1 MNITRILSHLGLT
14 EAVDYNIVDNAIVM
28 LPKTRMVE
36 QVIEHDAVAEQ
47 RDEEDNIIVEA
58 QEAYTETVMVEEEY
72 VPAAPSQDQLDR
84 AELELRVAD
93 LGDVMEL
100 VGEYLKD
107 HVANEDESINPEAF
121 TVAHIHDASSSFW
134 RMSIAKPSLAQLEA
148 IKAEL
153 GPVKAAAAVRAARMQ
168 EGRKAREACLD
179 VLDMIAGFNLE
190 RELSAEQISQMA
202 STFAQPLQALQMN
215 RPSTAKALI
224 QAIQADEVLVTQ
236 EMLDECLSLLQDY

>member
-36 QVIEHDAVAEQ
+36 QVIEHEATEEQ
-47 RDEEDNIIVEA
+47 G
-58 QEAYTETVMVEEEY
+58 AYTETVMVEEQY
-72 VPAAPSQDQLDR
+72 TPAAPSQDQLDR

-121 TVAHIHDASSSFW
+121 AVAHINDPSSSFW

-153 GPVKAAAAVRAARMQ
+153 GPKKAAKAESDAALKFLAESDFYIIRSLDNGVPCPPEIKAARQ
-168 EGRKAREACLD
+168 AAREK
-179 VLDMIAGFNLE
+179 VI
-190 RELSAEQISQMA
+190 
-202 STFAQPLQALQMN
+202 
-215 RPSTAKALI
+215 K
-224 QAIQADEVLVTQ
+224 
-236 EMLDECLSLLQDY
+236 

>member
-1 MNITRILSHLGLT
+1 MNIARILSHLGLT

-36 QVIEHDAVAEQ
+36 QIIEHDAVAEQ
-47 RDEEDNIIVEA
+47 RDENDNIIVEA
-58 QEAYTETVMVEEEY
+58 QEAYTETVMVEEQY
-72 VPAAPSQDQLDR
+72 TPAAPSQDQLDR

-121 TVAHIHDASSSFW
+121 AVAHINDPASSFW

-148 IKAEL
+148 LRADLDPKKAAKAESDAALKFLAETDFYIIREMDNGVPCPAEIKA
-153 GPVKAAAAVRAARMQ
+153 ARQAAR
-168 EGRKAREACLD
+168 EK
-179 VLDMIAGFNLE
+179 VI
-190 RELSAEQISQMA
+190 
-202 STFAQPLQALQMN
+202 
-215 RPSTAKALI
+215 K
-224 QAIQADEVLVTQ
+224 
-236 EMLDECLSLLQDY
+236 

>member
-14 EAVDYNIVDNAIVM
+14 EAVDFNIVDNAIVM

-72 VPAAPSQDQLDR
+72 VPAAPSEDALQR

-100 VGEYLKD
+100 VGKYLEG
-107 HVANEDESINPEAF
+107 HVASEDESINPEAF
-121 TVAHIHDASSSFW
+121 AVNHINDASSSFW

-153 GPVKAAAAVRAARMQ
+153 GPKKAAKAESDAALKFLAETDFYIIRSLDNGVPCPAEIKAARQ
-168 EGRKAREACLD
+168 AAREK
-179 VLDMIAGFNLE
+179 VI
-190 RELSAEQISQMA
+190 
-202 STFAQPLQALQMN
+202 
-215 RPSTAKALI
+215 K
-224 QAIQADEVLVTQ
+224 
-236 EMLDECLSLLQDY
+236 

>member
-14 EAVDYNIVDNAIVM
+14 EAVDYSIVDNAIVM

-47 RDEEDNIIVEA
+47 RDENDNIIVEA

-72 VPAAPSQDQLDR
+72 TPAAPSEDALQR

-100 VGEYLKD
+100 VAKYLEG
-107 HVANEDESINPEAF
+107 HVAGEDESINPEAF
-121 TVAHIHDASSSFW
+121 AVNHINDPNSSFW
-134 RMSIAKPSLAQLEA
+134 RMSVPKPTLAELEA
-148 IKAEL
+148 LRANL
-153 GPVKAAAAVRAARMQ
+153 DPVKAAAGVRKARME
-168 EGRKAREACLD
+168 EGRKAREACQN
-179 VLDMIAGFNLE
+179 VLDIVAGFNLE
-190 RELSAEQISQMA
+190 SELSPEQISSMVA
-202 STFAQPLQALQMN
+202 TFAQPLQSLQLN

-224 QAIQADEVLVTQ
+224 AALEPSELVTQ
-236 EMLDECLSLLQDY
+236 EMISECLALLQDY